1 MSAHST
7 QHQHYQQQRPQQ
19 PSFGLPVMPRFQVPS
34 APSNPTSSSSVGM
47 GLYQMPK
54 ASHAGGD
61 EDDEDDYDY
70 DT

>member
-1 MSAHST
+1 
-7 QHQHYQQQRPQQ
+7 
-19 PSFGLPVMPRFQVPS
+19 MPRFQVPS